1 MVYNDLV
8 KAWAGHGLAFH
19 LRWMFP
25 KNSLNRGIPMPKLG
39 LHLIYKTRNNGAKIR
54 FRELI

>member
-25 KNSLNRGIPMPKLG
+25 ENSLNRGIPMPELG
-39 LHLIYKTRNNGAKIR
+39 LHVIYKTRSNGAKLR